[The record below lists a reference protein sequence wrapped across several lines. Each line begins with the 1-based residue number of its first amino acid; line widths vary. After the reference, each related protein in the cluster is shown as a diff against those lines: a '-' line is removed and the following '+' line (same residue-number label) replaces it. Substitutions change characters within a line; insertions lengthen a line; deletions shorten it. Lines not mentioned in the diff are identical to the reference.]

1 MLFIY
6 PAEQRYM
13 YYKNKSLQRYIQR
26 IQQQKM
32 ENKKK
37 KKEDISREI
46 ERSRLEGREW
56 KDRLTRRF

>member
-37 KKEDISREI
+37 KKDISREI